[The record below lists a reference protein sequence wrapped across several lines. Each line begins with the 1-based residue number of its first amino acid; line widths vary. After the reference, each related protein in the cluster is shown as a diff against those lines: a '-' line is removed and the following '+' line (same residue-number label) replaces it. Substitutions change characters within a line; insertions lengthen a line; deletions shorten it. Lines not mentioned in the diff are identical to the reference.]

1 VRSGG
6 PHNHIFTI
14 VRVTFASLAHAA
26 LDTPVP
32 VQEDRVVTHA
42 HNRTEAAMTHDGDQL
57 DDFARRY
64 TEAWCS
70 QEPTRV
76 AAHYATSGSLTINDG
91 PSFMVAFLDLQVL
104 MDDVR
109 AKGDQAVYR
118 WTLLGTNT
126 GMGGTGR
133 SIRISG
139 FEEWTFGDGGLIAKS
154 LGHFDQ
160 SDYDRQLE
168 PGTG

>member
-1 VRSGG
+1 
-6 PHNHIFTI
+6 
-14 VRVTFASLAHAA
+14 
-26 LDTPVP
+26 
-32 VQEDRVVTHA
+32 
-42 HNRTEAAMTHDGDQL
+42 MTHDGDQL
-57 DDFARRY
+57 VDFAWRY

-91 PSFMVAFLDLQVL
+91 PPSVGREAITDAARSFMVAFPDLQVL

-109 AKGDQAVYR
+109 ATGDQAVYR

-126 GMGGTGR
+126 GPGGTGR

-139 FEEWTFGDGGLIAKS
+139 FEEWTFDDGGLIAKS

-160 SDYDRQLE
+160 SEYDRQLE